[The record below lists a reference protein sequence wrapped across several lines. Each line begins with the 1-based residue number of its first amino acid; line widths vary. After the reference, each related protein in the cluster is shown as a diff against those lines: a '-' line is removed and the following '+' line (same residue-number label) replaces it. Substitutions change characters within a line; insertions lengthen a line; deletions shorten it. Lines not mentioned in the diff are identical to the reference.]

1 LLLLLLCR
9 PSSYTVP
16 LFPFVPALSV
26 GLNTCPLL
34 LLLLVVVVSGA
45 AH

>member
-1 LLLLLLCR
+1 MHCQLHAQRTPLMCRVPCCALL
-9 PSSYTVP
+9 PM
-16 LFPFVPALSV
+16 
-26 GLNTCPLL
+26 PLL